1 MTTLAVARLVRIS
14 ERHEKQK
21 LPRRKQPRKARES
34 LAFLGEVQNVHD
46 GTYVGAGGC
55 QRSECRA

>member
-1 MTTLAVARLVRIS
+1 MTALAVARLVRIS

-21 LPRRKQPRKARES
+21 LPRRKQPRKACKSR
-34 LAFLGEVQNVHD
+34 AFLRQVQNVHD

-55 QRSECRA
+55 QCGECRA